1 MNLHEMKMR
10 EHELKSELRELK
22 YGLMS
27 VVADSLDSA
36 SAEEIKMLA
45 TYAAHSLAKTGADP
59 RGLFGREDWAHLRNK
74 FS

>member
-10 EHELKSELRELK
+10 EHELKTELRELK

-59 RGLFGREDWAHLRNK
+59 RGLFGRDGWAHLRTK

>member
-10 EHELKSELRELK
+10 QHELQLELQELK
-22 YGLMS
+22 AGLMS
-27 VVADSLDSA
+27 VVQETLRNA
-36 SAEEIKMLA
+36 SQEEIQMLA

-59 RGLFGREDWAHLRNK
+59 RGLFGRDGWAHLRGK

>member
-36 SAEEIKMLA
+36 SEEEIKMLA

-59 RGLFGREDWAHLRNK
+59 RGLFGRDGWAHLRTK